1 MEPMKRRMPFRLKL
15 CLAIALVTAASVGQ
29 AEEIIRQDIR
39 LMGTDLIDDLVYSW
53 LVSPPL
59 GGSKGVVLTEV
70 NAPIGLDERF
80 GVTVENRLYE
90 VISHNPGIKINLHH
104 CNACTTWITKSNPTK
119 TIISRGI
126 DQPDAL
132 AELSGISPDLM
143 GLSLHFEAEARE
155 LVLRAKIYELR
166 GSQRIVWAQT
176 YSTSM
181 SSRRLLRDAYPL
193 ISVNEAREE
202 QQRALAGR
210 DVIQVSTRTVI
221 RIFNV
226 GGGLLN
232 QAPLPFIEQSLE
244 TILGADRNTR
254 AGLTVGFSSL
264 REAMEAWSFGGHYSR
279 LLFER
284 RPSLISPDLYFTM
297 GFHYIRMR
305 GPTAAVFGAKQLE
318 IAQLAKLTKEPK
330 ASLVNYRIGLEAHIK
345 YRLGFIAFLEN
356 VPILDDNESFEE
368 EEFLAIPYH
377 LYGVGVVFLW

>member
-1 MEPMKRRMPFRLKL
+1 MAIIIHRRWNILHW
-15 CLAIALVTAASVGQ
+15 CLSIMFSVISVTAQ
-29 AEEIIRQDIR
+29 AEEVVRQDIR
-39 LMGTDLIDDLVYSW
+39 LMGSDLVDDLVYAW

-59 GGSKGVVLTEV
+59 GGGKGVVLTEV

-90 VISHNPGIKINLHH
+90 LISHNPGLKITLHH
-104 CNACTTWITKSNPTK
+104 CNACTAWVSKSNPTK
-119 TIISRGI
+119 TIISRGV
-126 DQPDAL
+126 DQPGTL
-132 AELSGISPDLM
+132 EELSGISPDML
-143 GLSLHFEAEARE
+143 GLSLRFEAEARE
-155 LVLRAKIYELR
+155 LVLRAQIFELR

-176 YSTSM
+176 FSTSM

-193 ISVNEAREE
+193 ISVTEAREE

-210 DVIQVSTRTVI
+210 DLLQVSTRTVI

-244 TILGADRNTR
+244 AILGADRNTR

-264 REAMEAWSFGGHYSR
+264 REAMEAWSFGGHYSK

-356 VPILDDNESFEE
+356 VPILDENESFEE
-368 EEFLAIPYH
+368 DEFLLIPYH